1 MTSLVAK
8 LSELKEALEAGALT
22 DAEFAE
28 AKARALNVL
37 VGDGRTTSPSNGFEA
52 AQRGVQYGAPT
63 GLGLDNLLLLSD
75 SYKVSHFKQY
85 PEGTKSIYSYFESR
99 GGRHV
104 EICFFGLQYV
114 ASPASPPVR
123 GRAPPAAP
131 ARRARCNA
139 RRSRCATFAR
149 ATGIS

>member
-1 MTSLVAK
+1 MATLTAQ
-8 LSELKEALEAGALT
+8 LIQLKEALEAGALT

-28 AKARALNVL
+28 AKERALNTL
-37 VGDGRTTSPSNGFEA
+37 VGDGRATSPSNGFEA

-99 GGRHV
+99 GGRHT

-114 ASPASPPVR
+114 ASPPC
-123 GRAPPAAP
+123 RAAPLRIIRPRCLRPHDAP
-131 ARRARCNA
+131 ARRS
-139 RRSRCATFAR
+139 RRSTFAP
-149 ATGIS
+149 ATGIL